1 MKRLIMAFAGLA
13 VLINL
18 NCCATTEIVKLD
30 LTSFNE
36 NPEAYADKRVIIT
49 TDIST
54 LINDPTPY
62 YYKDIEISGLINKT
76 LIGLD
81 WGFYLEDEAGLSV
94 RCYERTYRHSPWL
107 RANMAVKRARMNK
120 ENITIVGVF
129 GKRKDIELDWIEV
142 GGEIIDT
149 DYKPNLPDYP
159 FRW

>member
-1 MKRLIMAFAGLA
+1 MVVTSLA
-13 VLINL
+13 VLMNL
-18 NCCATTEIVKLD
+18 NCCTTKEIVRLD

-49 TDIST
+49 TDIAS
-54 LINDPTPY
+54 LINNPTPY
-62 YYKDIEISGLINKT
+62 FYKDIEISGFINKA

-107 RANMAVKRARMNK
+107 RADMAVKRAWRNK

-129 GKRKDIELDWIEV
+129 GKLHDIELDWIEHEGV
-142 GGEIIDT
+142 HIDT
-149 DYKPNLPDYP
+149 DLKPQTMPT
-159 FRW
+159 FH